1 MYAKSGQ
8 LSTALVLGEALH
20 HNADIL
26 FITFTNSAV
35 QNFCLWSAA
44 AELLETQILHFRT
57 SAFLQKGL
65 LIVCNI
71 ILLLLKWKGIS
82 PKMTLEPFYLK
93 ITVKNIL
100 HYFKN
105 WSTAL
110 VKENKFTAVLTILSI
125 LTILPIFIYCN
136 PYNSDIYASL
146 IHSC

>member
-1 MYAKSGQ
+1 MYIIENTKVGQNQRPSHSIKNMYAKSGQ

-57 SAFLQKGL
+57 STFMQIEL

-71 ILLLLKWKGIS
+71 ILLL
-82 PKMTLEPFYLK
+82 
-93 ITVKNIL
+93 
-100 HYFKN
+100 H
-105 WSTAL
+105 
-110 VKENKFTAVLTILSI
+110 
-125 LTILPIFIYCN
+125 
-136 PYNSDIYASL
+136 
-146 IHSC
+146 

>member
-1 MYAKSGQ
+1 
-8 LSTALVLGEALH
+8 
-20 HNADIL
+20 
-26 FITFTNSAV
+26 
-35 QNFCLWSAA
+35 
-44 AELLETQILHFRT
+44 
-57 SAFLQKGL
+57 
-65 LIVCNI
+65 
-71 ILLLLKWKGIS
+71 
-82 PKMTLEPFYLK
+82 MTLEPFYLK